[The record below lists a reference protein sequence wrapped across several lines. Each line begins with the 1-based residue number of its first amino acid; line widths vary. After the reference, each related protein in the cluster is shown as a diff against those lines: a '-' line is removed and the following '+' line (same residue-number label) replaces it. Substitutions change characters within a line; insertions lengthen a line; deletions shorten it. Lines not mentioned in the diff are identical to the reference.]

1 MDITLALKRLSKNK
15 NIVIQKVD
23 KGNIVMILDK
33 CFYISAIEEILQDN
47 SKFSK
52 LDILAGEEI
61 NHLVNLEKRT
71 TSKLKLLKNKE
82 IIDKSSRF

>member
-33 CFYISAIEEILQDN
+33 CFYISAIEETLQDN

-52 LDILAGEEI
+52 LDILAGKEI

-71 TSKLKLLKNKE
+71 TSKLKLLKNKQ